1 MAAVVND
8 RDVLIMSTVP
18 RYTVATDRGMFV
30 TPSSAIFKLAADGSL
45 QSAASFSFQA
55 TLLNLPGVVT
65 WSWTNGLQP
74 VVDGNTVTLDIANF
88 STSSGTITAT
98 ITVDGKTYTQIATV
112 TKIQDGAGVM
122 QMLTNAIGPDQLS
135 TELAKAIDEIPVPEH
150 LDSLFAQG
158 HLNALSAL
166 QDAIDGYDTAALVRW
181 HDTVTNAIVTTDPAT
196 GQIQLMATAN
206 VTTDVESRLTL
217 VEQLA
222 DASKGE
228 LQSTVAQ
235 LSSTQAG
242 LTSAQSQ
249 ITQMAGQLSQ
259 AASTV
264 YVDSSVAGATGALT
278 VEAANNAQALAQAAI
293 QGALDAFN
301 TQRDQ
306 TDIQASVAVAQQDIK
321 TNADATKAL
330 VTAQSALVAVV
341 ADNAAA
347 FATQQSA
354 LATQLSAEVSARQ
367 TLAARVDSAEAAV
380 VTEQQARVAADA
392 AEASARQS
400 LDSRLGNAEAAI
412 LTEQQVRAAADA
424 AEASA
429 RQSLDSRLG
438 DAEAA
443 ILSEQQTRAA
453 ADSAEATARQALD
466 SRVTNAEALITS
478 EQAARASADSAEAQA
493 RQALEGRV
501 SNAEAAISNEA
512 AVRAAQDNSLA
523 SSIATVSATANAKN
537 KSFYQS
543 TIPTASAAGDIW
555 YNTANNNAPKRW
567 DGAAWVDVSDG
578 RIAANTA
585 AISNEATAR
594 ASADSANASSI
605 SNVQARLDKGDF
617 AAVKVQSSANA
628 SAIGG
633 IQAKW
638 TVQVQATQDGKYAAA
653 GISLISGGGQQSTF
667 AVLADR
673 FLVYRPD
680 GSGSPQ
686 QVLAMGY
693 VNGAYTLGLSG
704 NLIID
709 GTIVG
714 RSLTAESVT
723 ADKLKVTQLSA
734 VSGNLGTITAGIAQN
749 ASGSNYINFNAS
761 GAAPFIR
768 VGNNISLNADG
779 SGYFS
784 RTVISAPNVVASGTV
799 TVNSGQVGYVSNVNQ
814 DGSVTGGYVGY
825 DYLIDTGIQ
834 VSNNWSQAATDMYLA
849 SVTICAG
856 YSING
861 GCNGY
866 SSADIVVG
874 DGLINGGANSPI
886 DNRLYIKYRWSAMG
900 PNTGQIV
907 IGGLAW
913 KVVKV

>member
-18 RYTVATDRGMFV
+18 RYAVATDRGMFV

-45 QSAASFSFQA
+45 QSAGSFSFQA

-65 WSWTNGLQP
+65 WSWTNGMQP
-74 VVDGNTVTLDIANF
+74 VVDNNTITLDIANF
-88 STSSGTITAT
+88 SATSGTITAS

-122 QMLTNAIGPDQLS
+122 QVLKNAIGPDQLS
-135 TELAKAIDEIPVPEH
+135 TELAKAIDEIPTPAH
-150 LDSLFAQG
+150 LDSLIAQG
-158 HLNALSAL
+158 HLNALSSL
-166 QDAIDGYDTAALVRW
+166 QAAIDGYDTAELVRW
-181 HDTVTNAIVTTDPAT
+181 HDTVTNAIVTTDPVT
-196 GQIQLMATAN
+196 GEIQLLATAN

-249 ITQMAGQLSQ
+249 ITQLAGQISQ
-259 AASTV
+259 SATTV
-264 YVDSSVAGATGALT
+264 YVDSVVAGATGALT

-293 QGALDAFN
+293 QGALDIFN
-301 TQRDQ
+301 TQRTQ
-306 TDIQASVAVAQQDIK
+306 TDVQASVAVAQQDIK

-330 VTAQSALVAVV
+330 VTAQSALVAMVT
-341 ADNAAA
+341 DNAAA
-347 FATQQSA
+347 FATQQTA

-367 TLAARVDSAEAAV
+367 TLAARVDTAESAI
-380 VTEQQARVAADA
+380 VTEQQARAAADL
-392 AEASARQS
+392 AEASARQ
-400 LDSRLGNAEAAI
+400 
-412 LTEQQVRAAADA
+412 
-424 AEASA
+424 
-429 RQSLDSRLG
+429 
-438 DAEAA
+438 
-443 ILSEQQTRAA
+443 
-453 ADSAEATARQALD
+453 ALD
-466 SRVTNAEALITS
+466 ARVTSAEALITS
-478 EQAARASADSAEAQA
+478 EQAARASADSAEAVA
-493 RQALEGRV
+493 RQALEARV
-501 SNAEAAISNEA
+501 SNAEAAISNEQT
-512 AVRAAQDNSLA
+512 VRADRDNSLA
-523 SSIATVSATANAKN
+523 SSIATVSATANSKN

-543 TIPTASAAGDIW
+543 TAPTATAAGDIW
-555 YNTANNNAPKRW
+555 YNTASNNVPKRW
-567 DGAAWVDVSDG
+567 DGISWVDVSDG
-578 RIAANTA
+578 RIAANAA
-585 AISNEATAR
+585 AISNEATTR
-594 ASADSANASSI
+594 ANADGANAVAI
-605 SNVQARLDKGDF
+605 SNVQARLDTGDF

-653 GISLISGGGQQSTF
+653 GIALVSGGQQQSTF

-673 FLVYRPD
+673 FVVYRPD

-686 QVLAMGY
+686 QVMSMGN
-693 VNGAYTLGLSG
+693 VNGTYTLGLSG

-709 GTIVG
+709 GSIVG
-714 RSLTAESVT
+714 RSLSAKSIT
-723 ADKLKVTQLSA
+723 ADKMSVTSLSA
-734 VSGNLGTITAGIAQN
+734 MAADMGTITAGIARN
-749 ASGSNYINFNAS
+749 ASGSNYVNLNATGS
-761 GAAPFIR
+761 APFIR

-779 SGYFS
+779 SGYFA
-784 RTVISAPNVVASGTV
+784 RTVISAPNVVESGTV
-799 TVNSGQVGYVSNVNQ
+799 TVNSGQVGYVSTTNS
-814 DGSVTGGYVGY
+814 DGTVAGGYVGY

-834 VSNNWSQAATDMYLA
+834 VSDSWSQAATDMYLA

-886 DNRLYIKYRWSAMG
+886 DNRLYIKYRWQAMG

>member
-74 VVDGNTVTLDIANF
+74 VVDGNTITLDIANF

-135 TELAKAIDEIPVPEH
+135 TELAKAIDEIPAPEH

-228 LQSTVAQ
+228 LQSTVAH

-249 ITQMAGQLSQ
+249 ITEMAGQLSQ
-259 AASTV
+259 TASTV

-293 QGALDAFN
+293 QGALDSFN

-306 TDIQASVAVAQQDIK
+306 NAIQASVAVAQQDIK
-321 TNADATKAL
+321 TNADATKA
-330 VTAQSALVAVV
+330 VATAQSALVAVV

-380 VTEQQARVAADA
+380 VTEQQ
-392 AEASARQS
+392 
-400 LDSRLGNAEAAI
+400 
-412 LTEQQVRAAADA
+412 VRAAADA

-443 ILSEQQTRAA
+443 ILSEQKTRAA

-466 SRVTNAEALITS
+466 ARVTNAEALITS
-478 EQAARASADSAEAQA
+478 EQTARASADSAEAQA
-493 RQALEGRV
+493 RQALEARV

-512 AVRAAQDNSLA
+512 TARATQDNSLA

-543 TIPTASAAGDIW
+543 TIPTATAAGDIW

-605 SNVQARLDKGDF
+605 SNVQARLDTGDF
-617 AAVKVQSSANA
+617 AAVKTQSSANA

-633 IQAKW
+633 MQAKW
-638 TVQVQATQDGKYAAA
+638 TVQVQTTKDGKYAAA
-653 GISLISGGGQQSTF
+653 GIALMSGGGQQSTF

-673 FLVYRPD
+673 FVVYRPD
-680 GSGSPQ
+680 GTGSPQ
-686 QVLAMGY
+686 QVMSMGY
-693 VNGAYTLGLSG
+693 VNGAYTLGLIG

-709 GTIVG
+709 GTIGG
-714 RSLTAESVT
+714 RSLTAGSVT
-723 ADKLKVTQLSA
+723 ADKMNVTRLSA
-734 VSGNLGTITAGIAQN
+734 VSGDLGTITAGIAQN
-749 ASGSNYINFNAS
+749 ASGSNYVNFNATGS
-761 GAAPFIR
+761 APFIR

-799 TVNSGQVGYVSNVNQ
+799 AVNSGQVGYVSNVNQ

-834 VSNNWSQAATDMYLA
+834 VSDSWSQAATDMYLT

-866 SSADIVVG
+866 SSAEIVVG
-874 DGLINGGANSPI
+874 DGLINGGSNSPI